1 MYPKLFGVPF
11 LNTYGLMI
19 AIGII
24 VCYFLLDKLC
34 KKFGVDEKFTLF
46 VEINGVASIIV
57 GFVFAALFQ
66 SLYEFIE
73 NPSAGF
79 KISGNITFFGGLIG
93 GVLTFLIIYFI
104 FRKKFKS
111 KLIDVLTIV
120 PPCIVIAHAFGRVGC
135 FFAGCCYGKPTD
147 SAFGVQFPNL
157 TEKVLPTNLYEA
169 LFLFALF
176 AVLFVLLVKFKF
188 KYNLP
193 LYCVCYGVFRFF
205 IEYLRG
211 DRRGSFVAGVSPSQ
225 FWSIIIFVVGIALW
239 LFLYFVF
246 YKSKEK
252 ILPKPIMATQADN
265 VAVKEQEMS
274 NNAKD

>member
-1 MYPKLFGVPF
+1 MYPKLFGVHF

-24 VCYFLLDKLC
+24 ACYFILDKLC
-34 KKFGVDEKFTLF
+34 KKFNIDEKFTLF
-46 VEINGVASIIV
+46 IEVNGVASIVV

-73 NPSAGF
+73 NPSEGF
-79 KISGNITFFGGLIG
+79 RISGNITFFGGLIG

-104 FRKKFKS
+104 FRKKFKN
-111 KLIDVLTIV
+111 KLLDVLSII

-135 FFAGCCYGKPTD
+135 FCAGCCYGKATD
-147 SAFGVQFPNL
+147 TVFGVKFPGL
-157 TEKVLPTNLYEA
+157 DYTVFPTNLYEA
-169 LFLFALF
+169 IFLFVLF
-176 AVLFVLLVKFKF
+176 AVLFILLIKVKF

-211 DRRGSFVAGVSPSQ
+211 DKRGEFVAGVSPSQ
-225 FWSIIIFVVGIALW
+225 FWSIIIVVVGVALW
-239 LFLYFVF
+239 VGLYL
-246 YKSKEK
+246 KHKKELK
-252 ILPKPIMATQADN
+252 QPNNPIG
-265 VAVKEQEMS
+265 
-274 NNAKD
+274 